1 MVRWLDLLV
10 LLFMGAIDVL
20 HYHYWTYQVLE
31 LGTIYAHTLSVDGLE
46 ISAVDRVCW
55 TWIPWIRS

>member
-1 MVRWLDLLV
+1 VVRWGDLLV
-10 LLFMGAIDVL
+10 LLFLGAIDVL

-31 LGTIYAHTLSVDGLE
+31 LGTIYAHTLSVDGLK

-55 TWIPWIRS
+55 T